1 MAETALVW
9 LRNDLRIAGN
19 PALAKALARGGRVVA
34 VYLHETDPALR
45 QRGAASRWWLS
56 RSLAALS
63 IDLGRYGVG
72 LEILSGPAEATL
84 MSAVG
89 RNTADAVFWNRR
101 YEPAEREIDTGIKAR
116 LKEQGVEAHSF
127 PGNVLAEPFEIT
139 TRQGG
144 PYGVFTPFWR
154 TLRSRDIP
162 ASPAAPPPSSPPIA
176 AQPSD
181 GGYNAPAWTHKLAR
195 HWTPGEASARAR
207 LEAFLDGVLG
217 IYPEARDFP
226 ARDATSRLS
235 PHLALGEI
243 DVRLVWHA
251 ALAVAHHDQAKAEAV
266 EKFLA
271 ELAWRD
277 FNIHQLYHRPDIANV
292 PMQPRFAALQ
302 WRESASDLLAWQRGQ
317 TGIPIVDAGMREL
330 WETGFMHNRVR
341 MLTASLLAKTL
352 LLDWRRGEQWFWDCL
367 VDADLASN
375 PGNWQWVA
383 GTGLDASPWF
393 RIFNPL
399 TQAER
404 FDADQTYIRRWV
416 PELGTSAYPAPIVDL
431 AASRE
436 RALSAFKALPRA
448 S

>member
-19 PALAKALARGGRVVA
+19 PALAEALARGGRVVA
-34 VYLHETDPALR
+34 VYVVETDPALR
-45 QRGAASRWWLS
+45 QRGAASLWWLHQ
-56 RSLAALS
+56 SLAALS
-63 IDLGRYGVG
+63 GVLAPYGVE
-72 LEILSGPAEATL
+72 LEISSGPAEATL
-84 MSAVG
+84 IAAVARHG
-89 RNTADAVFWNRR
+89 AGAVFWNRR
-101 YEPAEREIDTGIKAR
+101 YSPAEREIDSSIKSKLR
-116 LKEQGVEAHSF
+116 QLGVESRSL
-127 PGNVLAEPFEIT
+127 PGNVLAEPFDIQ

-154 TLRSRDIP
+154 TLRSHDIADPQPGP
-162 ASPAAPPPSSPPIA
+162 APSFRPIA
-176 AQPSD
+176 PHSLD
-181 GGYNAPAWTHKLAR
+181 TGYVPPAWAHKLAR
-195 HWTPGEASARAR
+195 YWKPGEVSARHR
-207 LEAFLDGVLG
+207 LETFLDGALG
-217 IYPEARDFP
+217 DYPDARDRP
-226 ARDATSRLS
+226 SRDATSRLS
-235 PHLALGEI
+235 PHIAFGEI

-251 ALAVAHHDQAKAEAV
+251 ALAVAQRDPAKVDAV
-266 EKFLA
+266 EKFLS

-277 FNIHQLYHRPDIANV
+277 FNIHQLYHRADIANV
-292 PMQPRFAALQ
+292 PMQPRFAALP
-302 WRESASDLLAWQRGQ
+302 WRESQSDLVAWQRGQ

-341 MLTASLLAKTL
+341 MLTASFLAKTL
-352 LLDWRRGEQWFWDCL
+352 LLDWRLGEQWFWDCL

-399 TQAER
+399 SQAAR
-404 FDADQTYIRRWV
+404 FDPDETYVRRWV
-416 PELGTSAYPAPIVDL
+416 PELGTPPYPAPIVDL

-436 RALSAFKALPRA
+436 RALAAFSALPRA